1 MFHLFF
7 QKIYDLNIFT
17 FKIYNFTNVKNR
29 SIVTKLE
36 IIQDELVANHA
47 VEVINNKLTGIC
59 FHAYLK
65 DKSQY
70 IIFLTP

>member
-1 MFHLFF
+1 MIWIYLFLKYIIL
-7 QKIYDLNIFT
+7 QT
-17 FKIYNFTNVKNR
+17 VKNR

-36 IIQDELVANHA
+36 IIKDDLVAIHA
-47 VEVINNKLTGIC
+47 VEVINNKLTGIY